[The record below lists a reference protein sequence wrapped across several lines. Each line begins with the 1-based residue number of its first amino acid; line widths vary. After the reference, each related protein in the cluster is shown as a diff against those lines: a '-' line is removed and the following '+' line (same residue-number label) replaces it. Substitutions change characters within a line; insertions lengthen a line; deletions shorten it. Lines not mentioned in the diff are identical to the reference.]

1 MVAKAQSFKNV
12 ILRTFYQFVDRVEVA
27 SMIWNN
33 VAIPA
38 FMYGTDVPISA
49 DCIQELDVII
59 QNKLGKALLGLPLST
74 GNPVVAV
81 ELGWK
86 PFQLWVSQ
94 TKLYFFRKVGDLGFR
109 GSPVVGD

>member
-1 MVAKAQSFKNV
+1 MVQHGSPLSTSQAKGKSMVAKAQSFKNV

-38 FMYGTDVPISA
+38 FMYGADAVPISA
-49 DCIQELDVII
+49 ECIKELDVI
-59 QNKLGKALLGLPLST
+59 QNQLGKVLLGLLLST

-86 PFQLWVSQ
+86 PFQLRVS
-94 TKLYFFRKVGDLGFR
+94 
-109 GSPVVGD
+109 

>member
-1 MVAKAQSFKNV
+1 
-12 ILRTFYQFVDRVEVA
+12 
-27 SMIWNN
+27 MIWNN

-38 FMYGTDVPISA
+38 FMYGADAVPISA
-49 DCIQELDVII
+49 ECIKELDVI
-59 QNKLGKALLGLPLST
+59 QNQLGKVLLGLLLST

-94 TKLYFFRKVGDLGFR
+94 AKLSFFRKVGDLGFR
-109 GSPVVGD
+109 GSPIVGD